1 MAKTVAGSDPTFTD
15 AQLTF
20 LKTYEAEF
28 RAYMLANSG
37 GDKAQGQTAAKK
49 WKDENCPAILAKIKT
64 DYPYP
69 TLWSRSTTDGDVKA
83 YIRRYFGNLLHGN
96 LVRTGALQPVP
107 APSNNAL
114 FTASRPATGRELF
127 AKEQKDDIM
136 EQSKN
141 LKKPGANTAGCYQAA
156 LKMAWDNED
165 DEVKA
170 KYQLAA
176 EEQAAAGMNIPQ
188 NQLDF
193 ERNIGG
199 TLQDLCNGALGPAE
213 MVLLASFRNAS
224 GGISTFVVEGHSE
237 QNDRSFSDFYPT
249 FPVLRKSWDS
259 FSEEVLPAALTDR
272 TDWNMIPRNSEG
284 IPIFPSVDLDNITR
298 LSLAQVTELYL
309 RVCWDNSWPS
319 DKVYPTLPLSD
330 VAQTPDDFYD
340 TTQFS
345 FKPTLGEPLTSLSL
359 SQLGGMV
366 EYFIAM
372 STTETPFVFR
382 EKNDILV
389 RREAMRTEE
398 PPKPVPETPSD
409 ESTTNT
415 DIPTSLPALGV
426 ETAPVPPLGSGTG
439 DGASTETPLPPR
451 TGDEDS
457 RKDPETELEIE
468 KPSKSRKRKAAV
480 QLIPNTSE
488 AEAEA
493 GTRRSVR
500 KRQTV
505 EEAAAERQ
513 QKASE
518 AATRHKPKPGYSYRP
533 KTPPAAKKQ
542 SKNGK
547 SKV

>member
-259 FSEEVLPAALTDR
+259 FSEEVLP
-272 TDWNMIPRNSEG
+272 
-284 IPIFPSVDLDNITR
+284 
-298 LSLAQVTELYL
+298 VTELYL

-389 RREAMRTEE
+389 RREAMHTEE

-518 AATRHKPKPGYSYRP
+518 AATRPKPKPGYSYRP

>member
-37 GDKAQGQTAAKK
+37 GDKAQGQAAAKK
-49 WKDENCPAILAKIKT
+49 WKDENCPALLAKIKT

-96 LVRTGALQPVP
+96 LVRTGALQPVT

-114 FTASRPATGRELF
+114 FTVSRPATGRELF
-127 AKEQKDDIM
+127 AKEQRDDIM

-298 LSLAQVTELYL
+298 SSLAQVTEF
-309 RVCWDNSWPS
+309 
-319 DKVYPTLPLSD
+319 D

-409 ESTTNT
+409 KSTTNT

-439 DGASTETPLPPR
+439 DGASTETPLPLH
-451 TGDEDS
+451 TGDDDS

-518 AATRHKPKPGYSYRP
+518 AATRPKPIDVRILVCFRVLRHQSICRLLASYFHLCPSHSVSVSEPSRH
-533 KTPPAAKKQ
+533 
-542 SKNGK
+542 
-547 SKV
+547 